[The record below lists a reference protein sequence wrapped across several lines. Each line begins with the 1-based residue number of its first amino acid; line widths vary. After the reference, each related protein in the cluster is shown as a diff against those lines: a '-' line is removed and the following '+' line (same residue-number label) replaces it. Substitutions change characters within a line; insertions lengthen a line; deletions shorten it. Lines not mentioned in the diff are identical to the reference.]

1 MNKVI
6 EFTKNHF
13 VEVLGFAA
21 ILVIIIL
28 ISYLKMYKKTFVCEL
43 RTTEGTSK
51 IYQKYTIKQTNNKL
65 KSIHYYYRAKT
76 PDSKTKKEMSNFY
89 HSMISENEDKLFEN
103 DIKLTF
109 KDDKLVLSYDLNLKE
124 LKNNKNYKK
133 ASRFIKSVKANGFA
147 CK

>member
-13 VEVLGFAA
+13 VEVLGFTA

>member
-13 VEVLGFAA
+13 VEVLGFTA

-109 KDDKLVLSYDLNLKE
+109 KDDKLVLSYE
-124 LKNNKNYKK
+124 NNKNYKK
-133 ASRFIKSVKANGFA
+133 ASTFIKNIKASGFT

>member
-13 VEVLGFAA
+13 VEVLGFTA

-51 IYQKYTIKQTNNKL
+51 IYQK
-65 KSIHYYYRAKT
+65 
-76 PDSKTKKEMSNFY
+76 
-89 HSMISENEDKLFEN
+89 
-103 DIKLTF
+103 
-109 KDDKLVLSYDLNLKE
+109 
-124 LKNNKNYKK
+124 
-133 ASRFIKSVKANGFA
+133 
-147 CK
+147 

>member
-6 EFTKNHF
+6 NFTKNHF
-13 VEVLGFAA
+13 VEVLGFTA
-21 ILVIIIL
+21 ILIIIIL
-28 ISYLKMYKKTFVCEL
+28 ISYLKMFKKSFVCEM
-43 RTTEGTSK
+43 RTTEGSSK

-65 KSIHYYYRAKT
+65 KKIHYYYRAKT
-76 PDSKTKKEMSNFY
+76 PDKKTKKEMSEFY
-89 HSMISENEDKLFEN
+89 RNMINENEDKLFEN

-109 KDDKLVLSYDLNLKE
+109 KDDMLVLSYDINLKE

-133 ASRFIKSVKANGFA
+133 ASTFIRNIKASGFT

>member
-13 VEVLGFAA
+13 VEVLGFTA
-21 ILVIIIL
+21 ILIIIIL
-28 ISYLKMYKKTFVCEL
+28 ISYLKMYKKSFVCEL
-43 RTTEGTSK
+43 RTTEGSAK

-76 PDSKTKKEMSNFY
+76 PDSKTKKELSEFY
-89 HSMISENEDKLFEN
+89 HNMISENEDKLFEN

-109 KDDKLVLSYDLNLKE
+109 KDDMLVLSYDLNLKE

-133 ASRFIKSVKANGFA
+133 ASTFIKNVKASGFT

>member
-13 VEVLGFAA
+13 VEVLGFTA

-124 LKNNKNYKK
+124 LKNNKNFKK
-133 ASRFIKSVKANGFA
+133 ASRFIKSVKANGFT

>member
-13 VEVLGFAA
+13 VEVLGFTA

-133 ASRFIKSVKANGFA
+133 ASRFINSVKANGFT

>member
-6 EFTKNHF
+6 DFTKNHF
-13 VEVLGFAA
+13 VEVVGFAA
-21 ILVIIIL
+21 ILLIIIF
-28 ISYLKMYKKTFVCEL
+28 ISYLKTYKKSYVCEL

-51 IYQKYTIKQTNNKL
+51 IYQKYTIKQKNNKL
-65 KSIHYYYRAKT
+65 KKIHYYYRAKT
-76 PDSKTKKEMSNFY
+76 PDKKTKKQMSDFY
-89 HSMISENEDKLFEN
+89 HNMINENEDKLFEN

-109 KDDKLVLSYDLNLKE
+109 KNDMLVLSYDINLKE

-133 ASRFIKSVKANGFA
+133 ASTFVRNVKASGFT

>member
-1 MNKVI
+1 MNKFI

-13 VEVLGFAA
+13 VEVLGFTA
-21 ILVIIIL
+21 ILIVIIL
-28 ISYLKMYKKTFVCEL
+28 ISYLKMYKKSFVCEQK
-43 RTTEGTSK
+43 TTEGTSK
-51 IYQKYTIKQTNNKL
+51 IYQKYTIKQKNNKL

-89 HSMISENEDKLFEN
+89 QSMINENEDKLFEN

-109 KDDKLVLSYDLNLKE
+109 KDDMLVLSYDINLKE

-133 ASRFIKSVKANGFA
+133 ASTFIKNIKASGFT